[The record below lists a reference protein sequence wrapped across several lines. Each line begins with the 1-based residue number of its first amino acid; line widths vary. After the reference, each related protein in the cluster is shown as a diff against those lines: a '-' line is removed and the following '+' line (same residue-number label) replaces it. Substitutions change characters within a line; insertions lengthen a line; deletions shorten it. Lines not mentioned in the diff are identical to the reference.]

1 LPYLWER
8 MSKRIAF
15 RIAEQEG
22 DTDIMK
28 NQSYNTLI
36 AGVIG
41 SGKSYTEKSI
51 IKQLLNSP
59 DARLVLIDPKK
70 VELMGYRYASNC
82 LWYADDEE
90 AIYETLCNVY
100 DLMESRFQ
108 KMKAAGQTETDDPH
122 IFVFIDEMAF
132 LMQSRRKKEYVRML
146 NQITLLGRAAHIHL
160 ILCTQVATQDV
171 IPACIRDNMTNIV
184 CLRQRDAGKYRY
196 LLGCYPGRLPLVGY
210 AYVFTPSMER
220 PEKMETEKI
229 WDAITNW

>member
-1 LPYLWER
+1 MLYLWER
-8 MSKRIAF
+8 MNKRIAF

-22 DTDIMK
+22 ATVIMK

-41 SGKSYTEKSI
+41 SGKSYTEKTI
-51 IKQLLNSP
+51 IKQLLGDP
-59 DARLVLIDPKK
+59 YARLVLIDPKK
-70 VELMGYRYASNC
+70 VELMEYKRASNC
-82 LWYADDEE
+82 LWYADDEDS
-90 AIYETLCNVY
+90 IFTVLSNVY
-100 DLMESRFQ
+100 DLMEFRFR
-108 KMKAAGQTETDDPH
+108 KMKTAGQTETDDPH

-132 LMQSRRKKEYVRML
+132 LMQSARKKEYVQML

-220 PEKMETEKI
+220 PEKMETGRV
-229 WDAITNW
+229 WDAITR